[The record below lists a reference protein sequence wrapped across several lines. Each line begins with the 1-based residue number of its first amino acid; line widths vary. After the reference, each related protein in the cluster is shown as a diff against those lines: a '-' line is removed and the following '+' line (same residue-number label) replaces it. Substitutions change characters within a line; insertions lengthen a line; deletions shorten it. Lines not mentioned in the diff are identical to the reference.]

1 MALQPHGA
9 GAGAGLPPADALTGS
24 FIVVPDHSDQQG
36 DIKDLHQQIS
46 ELFSQYAFRESTA
59 GRLVGILESVPFLG
73 RWLKLDT
80 SLPENW
86 DRLKSV
92 EIGPTDGKVI
102 EWASGFLSILQK
114 FETFDIEDDFR
125 GQIQTLSGILR
136 RDFQASSEVSEL
148 VHFSNLTLGEARGKG
163 LLDLDTKENSLF
175 IAHHST
181 IRMSEDKAKIIMNQL
196 KAMNNR
202 LNPPAQDQI
211 PEGDKLSIGALAR
224 IKAVSEQLLINY
236 AFNLELNHSRMVSIL
251 KELDQLLDSV
261 DLALERRVQ
270 RAGPEGIAEFFAAF
284 LEKDDSGKST
294 NYFMQIGRVIES
306 LKARSEGVYPPGFWE
321 NEEHVAH
328 LEAHRNNLDL
338 YREIMIGGVVPNT
351 QILKRDE
358 TGLTLYLHDDNGQQT
373 LWLLVDDHEDFTHHI
388 NPSAARAADF
398 TGHAPTMRLSGVC
411 WDAYNRMIADLDREH
426 DGKIS
431 LLPLNTIGYG
441 IGGAISQQI
450 AARTAKMNPGKTC
463 TNFAFG
469 VPKYLTAEDADGI
482 QALPN
487 YYGLHIQKADD
498 KFTSQSRVGK
508 FISGTLTNDGFHEFP
523 LHDPVHLGGAETLV
537 QGHVKESYLQR
548 LNDALSIPLRLNRME
563 RRLTAYRDLLSQISE
578 YRRKG
583 GAIEWN
589 RYFTDIEADNL
600 SSDDLLL
607 EGARSLMASL
617 IEPDTSDAD
626 DYDPMDNDDNGSTTR
641 VARVVELE
649 EHEKSLKDQFDEL
662 TERYDFVK
670 ELCTAIR
677 RNKRHLLQD
686 EKSGLAE
693 NLQRHLETHLTRL
706 TRIVKELENDEPDLD
721 LLRENVRKTKEM
733 IGYGKIPSTPT
744 MDEFKDFIREL
755 EALLQD

>member
-9 GAGAGLPPADALTGS
+9 GAGDGLPPANALTGS
-24 FIVVPDHSDQQG
+24 FIVAPDHSDQKG
-36 DIKDLHQQIS
+36 EIKDLHQQIS

-59 GRLVGILESVPFLG
+59 GRLVGSLESIPFLG
-73 RWLKLDT
+73 GWLKLDT

-92 EIGPTDGKVI
+92 DIGPTDGKVI
-102 EWASGFLSILQK
+102 ECASGLLSILQK
-114 FETFDIEDDFR
+114 FEALDIEDDLR
-125 GQIQTLSGILR
+125 RQIQALSGKLR
-136 RDFQASSEVSEL
+136 RDFQASTEISEL

-163 LLDLDTKENSLF
+163 LLDLDTEENRLF
-175 IAHHST
+175 ITHHRK
-181 IRMSEDKAKIIMNQL
+181 IKMSEDKARAIMNQL

-202 LNPPAQDQI
+202 LNPSAPDQI

-261 DLALERRVQ
+261 DQALERRVQ
-270 RAGPEGIAEFFAAF
+270 GAGPEGIAV
-284 LEKDDSGKST
+284 LEHDDTETRT

-321 NEEHVAH
+321 NDQHVAQ

-338 YREIMIGGVVPNT
+338 YRELMTGGATQNT
-351 QILKRDE
+351 QLLKRDE
-358 TGLTLYLHDDNGQQT
+358 SGLTLFLHDDNGQQA
-373 LWLLVDDHEDFTHHI
+373 LWLLVDDHEDFSHHM
-388 NPSAARAADF
+388 NPAAARAADF

-411 WDAYNRMIADLDREH
+411 WGAYNRMIEELNREH
-426 DGKIS
+426 DGQFSQI
-431 LLPLNTIGYG
+431 PLNTIGYG

-450 AARTAKMNPGKTC
+450 AARTAKINPGKMC

-487 YYGLHIQKADD
+487 YYGLHLQKADD
-498 KFTSQSRVGK
+498 GFTNQSRAGRLV
-508 FISGTLTNDGFHEFP
+508 SGTLTNDGFHEFP

-548 LNDALSIPLRLNRME
+548 LNDALSIPLRLHRME

-583 GAIEWN
+583 GVIEWN
-589 RYFTDIEADNL
+589 RYFTDIDVDHL
-600 SSDDLLL
+600 SGDDLLL

-626 DYDPMDNDDNGSTTR
+626 DYNPMDNDDNGSTTE

-649 EHEKSLKDQFDEL
+649 EHELSLKDQFDEL
-662 TERYDFVK
+662 TERYGLVGQ
-670 ELCTAIR
+670 LCDAIR
-677 RNKRHLLQD
+677 RDERHLLD
-686 EKSGLAE
+686 GEKVGLAE
-693 NLQRHLETHLTRL
+693 NFQRHLDTHLTRL
-706 TRIVKELENDEPDLD
+706 SRIVKELENDEPDLD